1 MLLCYTLLYLVY
13 TEHWV
18 TGIKTKMYELT
29 RLDTHCDLGGKKVRI
44 ALGTRVHV
52 FSFNSSDSNLQSLKC
67 HLELSVPSSLF
78 GFSVFLEEMS
88 LAGSVQSGCPHD
100 FVQFGR
106 DILFVTTHMSS
117 KYCGD
122 IETPLTTDIAGVT
135 NIHFPVT
142 PLASRIYRED
152 SDREMDIWIHV
163 TKEDQVEKI
172 LSLVV
177 TPVMKN
183 CKGKD
188 RDYKQCGYRESCI
201 RKELFCDGRVNCVS
215 QHTKPSDESECATV
229 PTMIENTWTISNTAP
244 VFLFLAVAIS
254 ILVLVIIMIF
264 RRSSTTPTNTQATVV
279 HHIPQP
285 LPPQLLP
292 SCPPP
297 YSEETPPHNIIEE
310 NKILDFRIVWD
321 N

>member
-1 MLLCYTLLYLVY
+1 M
-13 TEHWV
+13 
-18 TGIKTKMYELT
+18 
-29 RLDTHCDLGGKKVRI
+29 RI

-52 FSFNSSDSNLQSLKC
+52 FSFNSSDSNLQTLKC

-183 CKGKD
+183 CKGKG

-215 QHTKPSDESECATV
+215 HHTKPSGNIYAT
-229 PTMIENTWTISNTAP
+229 NLLHLTI
-244 VFLFLAVAIS
+244 F
-254 ILVLVIIMIF
+254 
-264 RRSSTTPTNTQATVV
+264 
-279 HHIPQP
+279 P
-285 LPPQLLP
+285 L
-292 SCPPP
+292 
-297 YSEETPPHNIIEE
+297 
-310 NKILDFRIVWD
+310 
-321 N
+321 

>member
-1 MLLCYTLLYLVY
+1 M
-13 TEHWV
+13 
-18 TGIKTKMYELT
+18 
-29 RLDTHCDLGGKKVRI
+29 RI

-122 IETPLTTDIAGVT
+122 IETPLTTEIAGAT
-135 NIHFPVT
+135 NINFPDSELKTRTYV
-142 PLASRIYRED
+142 EE
-152 SDREMDIWIHV
+152 SDREMDIWININ
-163 TKEDQVEKI
+163 TADNDEERS

-215 QHTKPSDESECATV
+215 QHTKPSG
-229 PTMIENTWTISNTAP
+229 
-244 VFLFLAVAIS
+244 
-254 ILVLVIIMIF
+254 
-264 RRSSTTPTNTQATVV
+264 
-279 HHIPQP
+279 
-285 LPPQLLP
+285 
-292 SCPPP
+292 
-297 YSEETPPHNIIEE
+297 NI
-310 NKILDFRIVWD
+310 
-321 N
+321 